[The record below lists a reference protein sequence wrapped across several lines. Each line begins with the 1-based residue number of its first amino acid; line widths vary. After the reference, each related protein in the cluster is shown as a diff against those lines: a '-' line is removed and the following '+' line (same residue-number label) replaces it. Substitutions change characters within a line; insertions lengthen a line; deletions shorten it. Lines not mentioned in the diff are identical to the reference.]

1 MIYSDLDNREYMFRT
16 RITFDGNWLVLN
28 ISKDASLVNKTWLA
42 KVDRGGLLDDG
53 THLRYMAN

>member
-1 MIYSDLDNREYMFRT
+1 MIYSDLDNPEYMFRT

-28 ISKDASLVNKTWLA
+28 ISKDASLMNKTWLT
-42 KVDRGGLLDDG
+42 KVDGGALSDDG